1 MTDPIKTDD
10 PLVSVIIPT
19 YNRSNVLP
27 RTLSSLEKQTYKNLE
42 VIVIDDASTDDTE
55 KVAKSFAGSLN
66 LVYLKNKINLKIP
79 SRSRNIGLK
88 KARGEYFALLD
99 DDDEFL
105 EKKIEIQL
113 RTAQSLNE
121 KAFILCNGYTFG
133 KSNPYAY
140 DLRKPGGILRWKK
153 DFFPIRCELPQP
165 SSWFFHRELVD
176 KIGYFDEEMHLWDDV
191 DYCLRLMVKYPVYM
205 INQLLVNWNTTSN
218 SLSNTLSNTPEMTME
233 HIRAKKHFLKKH
245 FDLIRR
251 DRYYLYKCYWYL
263 GKDLKKMEKTADAAQ
278 YFRKAFFVKPYKFEA
293 LVQLIALSGQGWY
306 VKAKKLGNS

>member
-1 MTDPIKTDD
+1 MTEQNKSND

-27 RTLSSLEKQTYKNLE
+27 RTLSSLVKQTYKNME

-55 KVAKSFAGSLN
+55 KVAKSFVGSLN
-66 LVYLKNKINLKIP
+66 LVYLRNKINLKTP

-88 KARGEYFALLD
+88 IAHGEYFALLD

-105 EKKIEIQL
+105 EKKIEIQV
-113 RTAQSLNE
+113 RTAQSLDE
-121 KAFILCNGYTFG
+121 KVFIVCNGYTYG

-140 DLRKPGGILRWKK
+140 DLRKPGGLLGRKK
-153 DFFPIRCELPQP
+153 DFLPIRFELPQP

-176 KIGYFDEEMHLWDDV
+176 KVGYFDEDMHLWDDV
-191 DYCLRLMVKYPVYM
+191 DYSLRLMVKYPVYM

-218 SLSNTLSNTPEMTME
+218 SLSNSLSSTPEMTME

-245 FDLIRR
+245 FDLIRH
-251 DRYYLYKCYWYL
+251 DRHYLYKCYWRL
-263 GKDLKKMEKTADAAQ
+263 GKDLKKMGKASDARQ
-278 YFRKAFFVKPYKFEA
+278 YFRKAIFVKPYKLEA
-293 LVQLIALSGQGWY
+293 LVQFIVLSCRG
-306 VKAKKLGNS
+306 